1 MVITHTRVV
10 TNIVLGYIDNR
21 FACWM
26 IIDVDPPQAALT
38 IWAFRLLWLFC
49 CPFSAAV
56 AVFAGELAFKPVP
69 KDGTTE
75 IVALEVYHTIF
86 LDTFL
91 LLTYVS
97 LLGW

>member
-1 MVITHTRVV
+1 LFWVIFT
-10 TNIVLGYIDNR
+10 IVSHVGWI
-21 FACWM
+21 

-75 IVALEVYHTIF
+75 TVALEVHHTIF

-91 LLTYVS
+91 LLSYVYHY
-97 LLGW
+97 LVGE